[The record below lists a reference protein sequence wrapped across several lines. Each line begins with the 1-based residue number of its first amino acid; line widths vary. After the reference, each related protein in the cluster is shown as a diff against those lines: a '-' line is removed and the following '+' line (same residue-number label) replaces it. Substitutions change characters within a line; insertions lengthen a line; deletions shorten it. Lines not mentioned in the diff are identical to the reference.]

1 MFNINYITT
10 ILKKVHS
17 LEPQISVFLGGP
29 EFLGNNQEFLL
40 NNKYVNG
47 VFKGEGEEVFNNFI
61 SSLIEGNSNWKC
73 LQGFEYIES
82 NNYISK
88 DVVTTKDFCALK
100 SPETSIFF
108 NWDKHFVQLET
119 SRGWFN
125 KCKFCVSGID
135 CSPVQNLPL
144 ELLRERVLLI
154 KQKGIKEIRVLDR
167 TFNGNT
173 QRAID
178 LLNLFKEFYP
188 GMSFHLEIHPALLST
203 KFRRFLEQELPTG
216 MLHVE
221 AGMQS
226 LNENVIL
233 ECSRNGAPNKSLE
246 GLEYLINLKKF
257 EVHADLIAGLP
268 LYTYKDLLSDVITLM
283 EVKPG
288 EIQLELLKLLPG
300 TYFRDNADLYNIKY
314 SPLPPYEVLETNNIS
329 YYELNK
335 AVVLSKIL
343 DRWYNN
349 SIWRDILVLYINNSL
364 EKLAD
369 LVESLSKTDFAY
381 KSYSQE
387 YLSLLLFNFIKNEIG
402 RAHV

>member
-1 MFNINYITT
+1 M
-10 ILKKVHS
+10 
-17 LEPQISVFLGGP
+17 
-29 EFLGNNQEFLL
+29 
-40 NNKYVNG
+40 
-47 VFKGEGEEVFNNFI
+47 
-61 SSLIEGNSNWKC
+61 
-73 LQGFEYIES
+73 
-82 NNYISK
+82 
-88 DVVTTKDFCALK
+88 
-100 SPETSIFF
+100 
-108 NWDKHFVQLET
+108 
-119 SRGWFN
+119 
-125 KCKFCVSGID
+125 
-135 CSPVQNLPL
+135 
-144 ELLRERVLLI
+144 
-154 KQKGIKEIRVLDR
+154 
-167 TFNGNT
+167 
-173 QRAID
+173 
-178 LLNLFKEFYP
+178 
-188 GMSFHLEIHPALLST
+188 
-203 KFRRFLEQELPTG
+203 
-216 MLHVE
+216 
-221 AGMQS
+221 
-226 LNENVIL
+226 L
-233 ECSRNGAPNKSLE
+233 ECSRNGAPIKSLE

-369 LVESLSKTDFAY
+369 FVESLSKTDFAY

-387 YLSLLLFNFIKNEIG
+387 YLSLLLFNFIKNEESTSFEFKKIWIENG
-402 RAHV
+402 MSLKKEPDRKSTRLNASHLQTSRLPTCA